1 MNGIPLICVAM
12 LFASII
18 ALQTTA
24 PQNHIVYLP
33 AADGVMKVKPIDA
46 ANANHKVLSLEEA
59 IVRYEEKH
67 GPIKNEEAD
76 YDYDESDCLL
86 GNCALDVELMMAKYK
101 LRKLLRG

>member
-1 MNGIPLICVAM
+1 MNAIPIICVAM
-12 LFASII
+12 LYGSII

-59 IVRYEEKH
+59 IVRHEEKH
-67 GPIKNEEAD
+67 GPIKNDAAD

-86 GNCALDVELMMAKYK
+86 GSCALDVELMTVKYK
-101 LRKLLRG
+101 MRKLLKG